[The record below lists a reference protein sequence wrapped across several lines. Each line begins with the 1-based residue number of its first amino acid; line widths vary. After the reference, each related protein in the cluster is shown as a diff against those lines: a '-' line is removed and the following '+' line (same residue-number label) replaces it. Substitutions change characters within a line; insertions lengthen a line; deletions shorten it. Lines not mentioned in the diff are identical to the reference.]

1 MRRPSGSLLCEPG
14 VARVPAPSHRPELSF
29 SRSASQ
35 THGCQRTPGREK
47 CKVTDGGHGRGVDP
61 CARAWESCG
70 MESPGIPG
78 ALQSRQLDSLWPGV
92 TGAARGHRV
101 RGKEAQF
108 PSSNTRPL
116 QETRDPERHL
126 CQQPAGLPA
135 PAARFPGATPRPPSD
150 AEGLLATC

>member
-1 MRRPSGSLLCEPG
+1 MESLESPAVRRPSGSLLCEPG
-14 VARVPAPSHRPELSF
+14 VAQVPAPSHRPELSF

-116 QETRDPERHL
+116 QETRDPET
-126 CQQPAGLPA
+126 PLPTA
-135 PAARFPGATPRPPSD
+135 SGAASACRQVSRSHTTASW
-150 AEGLLATC
+150 